1 MCSLL
6 SRLAGSIHREWL
18 KRHTEGPL
26 EVAAASILG
35 VGALK
40 PTRTRDVVEPTRG
53 AGDIFNES
61 SDEEDQGGFSAEKRE
76 RLKKLQSLIQM
87 LPVRH
92 AQKFDPLLIFPG
104 LESWLGYLKE
114 KLAYE
119 GSRVEENTCYEGWYK
134 KHILCEDP
142 LECNLLFSR
151 LFQNL
156 QVRSTTEA
164 MAETVG
170 SIMNQHLGKNR

>member
-1 MCSLL
+1 M
-6 SRLAGSIHREWL
+6 R
-18 KRHTEGPL
+18 
-26 EVAAASILG
+26 
-35 VGALK
+35 
-40 PTRTRDVVEPTRG
+40 
-53 AGDIFNES
+53 
-61 SDEEDQGGFSAEKRE
+61 Q
-76 RLKKLQSLIQM
+76 
-87 LPVRH
+87 
-92 AQKFDPLLIFPG
+92 AQRFDPLQILPG
-104 LESWLGYLKE
+104 LESWLEYLKE
-114 KLAYE
+114 RLESTEVKE
-119 GSRVEENTCYEGWYK
+119 SSCYEGWYK